1 MSEFERARGAREH
14 ELRNEEIIER
24 ILVSGSDSEMK
35 ELQAVHRL
43 TEEQMVSMR
52 YWSRLR
58 HETKADHP
66 INDRETTPEE
76 NELGVRI
83 EYIEPQVLDAVRA
96 LRQKGYKTTYSGFAQ
111 LGAAQTIWFDKKQA
125 VALPESTQSDIEQR
139 WGVKIRTEP
148 GSIWI
153 DCLETRL
160 SIDDLKQIWSLVA
173 DAIPAVYE

>member
-1 MSEFERARGAREH
+1 MSESERARGAREH
-14 ELRNEEIIER
+14 ELHNEEVIER

-43 TEEQMVSMR
+43 TEEQMASMR
-52 YWSRLR
+52 YWARLR
-58 HETKADHP
+58 RETKSDHP
-66 INDRETTPEE
+66 ISDRETTPEE

-96 LRQKGYKTTYSGFAQ
+96 LREKGYKTTYSGFAQ
-111 LGAAQTIWFDKKQA
+111 LGAAQTIWFDKEQTM
-125 VALPESTQSDIEQR
+125 ALPEAIQSDIEQH

-160 SIDDLKQIWSLVA
+160 NIEDLKQIWDSIAEAV
-173 DAIPAVYE
+173 PAFRE